1 MATGNVPVEVSDAAR
16 YMQLHPDVYSA
27 IETHDVAGADT
38 LSGVWNFDW
47 AASGGLKGTST
58 EAIARMQDVFDMAIA
73 KSSQI
78 TEISSGKKAELDAT
92 KQLPS

>member
-1 MATGNVPVEVSDAAR
+1 
-16 YMQLHPDVYSA
+16 MQLHPDVYSA

-47 AASGGLKGTST
+47 AVSGGLKGTST